1 MQKDAR
7 NVSQN
12 RANRLLVEFL
22 RSRYPNL
29 MTDKGEKMLTQYLAL
44 STQATLGKWM
54 VQHQERSIAQSVI
67 ESWSGRDKTRSF
79 DLGKDLDEKIKL
91 NLLLYLGL

>member
-12 RANRLLVEFL
+12 RANTLLVEFL

-29 MTDKGEKMLTQYLAL
+29 MTDKGEEMLTQYLAL
-44 STQATLGKWM
+44 STQATLGK
-54 VQHQERSIAQSVI
+54 
-67 ESWSGRDKTRSF
+67 
-79 DLGKDLDEKIKL
+79 
-91 NLLLYLGL
+91 